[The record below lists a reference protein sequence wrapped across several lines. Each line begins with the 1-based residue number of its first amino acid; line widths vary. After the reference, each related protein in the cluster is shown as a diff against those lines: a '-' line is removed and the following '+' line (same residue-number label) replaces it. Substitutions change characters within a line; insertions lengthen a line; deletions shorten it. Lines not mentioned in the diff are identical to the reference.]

1 MNRSNET
8 KRESLF
14 MLAATVAGSYLAWRF
29 ARGVQTR
36 VRNTRLR
43 RGRRIVIL
51 GAGFGGREVAVELA
65 KQLPDPQDGEI
76 ILVDQEPFLLFTPM
90 LTEAAG
96 GELDA
101 DHIVSSVTRLPKRIQ
116 FVQGRVESI
125 DLQRRT
131 VTMQVGQR
139 EADIPEAQHQ
149 LVADHL
155 VLALGSVS
163 NFHHIPGLEE
173 HSFTMKSLDDAARLR
188 DRAVQLLHRAS
199 AEPSLRLRRELLTF
213 VVGGAGLTG
222 VETIA
227 AINDLLRE
235 SARKFPH
242 LKPDGIRTILVEPGP
257 RIMPELSKKLARFAA
272 VELRRHGIEIRLNTK
287 VTSAGEDYAELNG
300 TERIPTRTVIW
311 AGGIT
316 PNPVIKALECPHSR
330 HGAVVVDEHLAV
342 PGHPGVWALGDSAE
356 VPKPDNSGF
365 YAPTAQNAL
374 REGKTVGRNIVADL
388 RGAARERFQFRPL
401 GELALVGRHAGVA
414 RILGLEF
421 KGAVAW
427 AMWRLIYWSKM
438 PSLPQRMRILSDWV
452 LDLLFGRNLAPL
464 PRGMAQV
471 PKSSTKPAMGATR

>member
-1 MNRSNET
+1 MKRSHKTRNAN
-8 KRESLF
+8 LLL
-14 MLAATVAGSYLAWRF
+14 LAGTVAGSYFAWRL
-29 ARGVQTR
+29 ARGVQIR
-36 VRNTRLR
+36 ARNRRLQ
-43 RGRRIVIL
+43 RGKRIVIL
-51 GAGFGGREVAVELA
+51 GAGFGGREVALELA

-101 DHIVSSVTRLPKRIQ
+101 DHIVSSVTRLPKRIT
-116 FVQGRVESI
+116 FIQGRVERI

-131 VTMQVGQR
+131 VTLQLGESQ
-139 EADIPEAQHQ
+139 ADIPEAKHE

-173 HSFTMKSLDDAARLR
+173 HSFSIKSLNDAARLR
-188 DRAVQLLHRAS
+188 DRALQLLQRAN
-199 AEPSLRLRRELLTF
+199 AESDARLRRELLTF

-235 SARKFPH
+235 SAGKFPH
-242 LKPDGIRTILVEPGP
+242 LEAAEVRTILVDPGP
-257 RIMPELSKKLARFAA
+257 RILPELSESLARFATA
-272 VELRRHGIEIRLNTK
+272 ELRRHGVQILLKTK
-287 VTSAGEDYAELNG
+287 ITGAGDDFAELNG
-300 TERIPTRTVIW
+300 SEHIPTRTIVW

-316 PNPVIKALECPHSR
+316 PSPLIGELNCPHSR
-330 HGAVVVDEHLAV
+330 HGAVVVNHELAV

-356 VPKPDNSGF
+356 VPKPDTSGS

-374 REGKTVGRNIVADL
+374 REGKTVGRNIAADL
-388 RGAARERFQFRPL
+388 RGAARERFQFKPL

-414 RILGLEF
+414 RILGVEF

-438 PSLPQRMRILSDWV
+438 PGLPQRMRILSDWV
-452 LDLLFGRNLAPL
+452 LDLAFGRNLAPL
-464 PRGMAQV
+464 PPGLAQH
-471 PKSSTKPAMGATR
+471 PKSNTKPAMATAQ

>member
-1 MNRSNET
+1 MTMRT
-8 KRESLF
+8 AGKGGDLL
-14 MLAATVAGSYLAWRF
+14 MLAAALTGTYLAWRF
-29 ARGVQTR
+29 AQDVQIKL
-36 VRNTRLR
+36 RNERLR
-43 RGRRIVIL
+43 RGKRIVIL
-51 GAGFGGREVAVELA
+51 GAGFGGREVALELA
-65 KQLPDPQDGEI
+65 RQLPDPHDGEI

-101 DHIVSSVTRLPKRIQ
+101 DHIVSSVTRLPKRIA
-116 FVQGRVESI
+116 FVQGRVETI
-125 DLQRRT
+125 DLRHRT
-131 VTMQVGQR
+131 VMVQIGQSD
-139 EADIPEAQHQ
+139 ADIPETKHT

-163 NFHHIPGLEE
+163 NFHHIAGLEQ
-173 HSFTMKSLDDAARLR
+173 HAFTMKSLDDAARLR
-188 DRAVQLLHRAS
+188 DRTLQLLQRAH
-199 AEPSLRLRRELLTF
+199 AEGDPRLRRELLTF

-242 LKPDGIRTILVEPGP
+242 LDKDEIRTILVDPGP
-257 RIMPELSKKLARFAA
+257 RILPELSEKLARFAA
-272 VELRRHGIEIRLNTK
+272 AELQRHGIEIRLNTK
-287 VTSAGEDYAELNG
+287 VTAAEEDHAELNG
-300 TERIPTRTVIW
+300 TERIPTRTLIW

-316 PNPVIKALECPHSR
+316 PNPVITELDCPHNR
-330 HGAVVVDEHLAV
+330 HGAVVVNHELAV
-342 PGHPGVWALGDSAE
+342 PGYPGIWALGDSAE

-374 REGKTVGRNIVADL
+374 RQGTTVGRNIAADL
-388 RGAARERFQFRPL
+388 RGHPRERFQFKPL

-414 RILGLEF
+414 RILGFEF
-421 KGAVAW
+421 KGALAW

-452 LDLLFGRNLAPL
+452 LDLMFGRNLAPL
-464 PRGMAQV
+464 PPGIARL
-471 PKSSTKPAMGATR
+471 PKPAPKPAFAATS